1 MKTPLSRLQLT
12 DEVAKELMSGC
23 SGTEDL
29 TRRMEE
35 AERMEAHYV
44 VMQRMR
50 MELCQ
55 QLAGLVE
62 VEVSDFYFNE
72 VASNEYQRQLLTGQE
87 QVPHLCTSICCGP
100 CSRYRSLSFLS
111 PVGVPFF
118 LMWPG
123 MLPGAH

>member
-1 MKTPLSRLQLT
+1 MRLLQLT

-23 SGTEDL
+23 EGREDL
-29 TRRMEE
+29 QRRMEE
-35 AERMEAHYV
+35 AERMEANYV

-55 QLAGLVE
+55 QLAGLVQ

-87 QVPHLCTSICCGP
+87 QVPLLT
-100 CSRYRSLSFLS
+100 LSAASCF
-111 PVGVPFF
+111 PVAAVPTAP
-118 LMWPG
+118 LYARG
-123 MLPGAH
+123 SQA